1 MKQTKNNFHYNM
13 IKGRVAEAIIKELF
27 QANGYRVYDYGM
39 ERTLPHAV
47 ENVKNQKDEM
57 ALSIR
62 HMPDFLVQHIESG
75 VLNYVEVKYRA
86 NGTFRLHDIEDNP
99 YKSTHFIIISKEK
112 IQAIEFSELAA
123 GKSLPGSELNDLENS
138 SQFQLDNDLVKQYK
152 EYSKTF
158 YKGVK

>member
-13 IKGRVAEAIIKELF
+13 IKGRGAEAIIKELF

-39 ERTLPHAV
+39 ERTLPHA
-47 ENVKNQKDEM
+47 
-57 ALSIR
+57 
-62 HMPDFLVQHIESG
+62 F
-75 VLNYVEVKYRA
+75 
-86 NGTFRLHDIEDNP
+86 
-99 YKSTHFIIISKEK
+99 ISKEK
-112 IQAIEFSELAA
+112 IQTIEFSELEA